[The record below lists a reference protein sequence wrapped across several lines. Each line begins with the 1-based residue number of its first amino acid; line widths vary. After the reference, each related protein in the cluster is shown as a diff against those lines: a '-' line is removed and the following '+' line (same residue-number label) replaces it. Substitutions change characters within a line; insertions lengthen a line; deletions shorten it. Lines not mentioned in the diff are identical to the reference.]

1 MTSQAAT
8 FPRTM
13 RAARCVA
20 HGRDVPLAYEQL
32 PLPTAGEGE
41 VLIQVEACGLN
52 VADDLMRAGRYQV
65 RLTPPFTPGLEVAG
79 AVAAAGP
86 GIHGFEVGDPVVAT
100 VDGGGLADYVIAR
113 ATSTFPRPEA
123 MDAMTAAAVLVSYG
137 TADVAL
143 TRRARLQPDETVV
156 VFGAGGVLGQATIAL
171 ARAKGA
177 TVIAAARS
185 AEARERAVAAG
196 AQLCLDSGSARLLD
210 AVLDATGGRGAE
222 VVVDPVGDP
231 GFGTALRTA
240 GFNGR
245 ILTVG
250 FAGGGVPSVPLNL
263 LLVKNLNLMGVFWG
277 GHVTMEPDV
286 VRTSIAATFSEITA
300 GSLPVPGIDV
310 YPLSDAQAAMDRL
323 QESNGRKIVVDIR

>member
-1 MTSQAAT
+1 MTSPAAA

-20 HGRDVPLAYEQL
+20 HGRDVPLTCEQL
-32 PLPTAGEGE
+32 PRPAAGEGE
-41 VLIQVEACGLN
+41 VLIRVEACGLN

-79 AVAAAGP
+79 AIAAVGP
-86 GIHGFEVGDPVVAT
+86 GTTGFGLGDPVVAT
-100 VDGGGLADYVIAR
+100 VDGGGLADYAIAR
-113 ATSTFPRPEA
+113 ASSTFPRPA
-123 MDAMTAAAVLVSYG
+123 TMDAVTAAAVLVSYG
-137 TADVAL
+137 TADIAL

-177 TVIAAARS
+177 KVIAVARS

-196 AQLCLDSGSARLLD
+196 AQLCLDSGTVGLLD
-210 AVLDATGGRGAE
+210 SVLDATGGRGAE

-231 GFGTALRTA
+231 GFDTVLRTA

-245 ILTVG
+245 VLTVG
-250 FAGGGVPSVPLNL
+250 FAGGAIPRVPLNL

-277 GHVTMEPDV
+277 GHVAMEPDI
-286 VRTSIAATFSEITA
+286 VRTSVTAIFSEITA
-300 GSLPVPGIDV
+300 GSLPVPGIDA
-310 YPLSDAQAAMDRL
+310 YSLPDAQAAMDRL
-323 QESNGRKIVVDIR
+323 QESNGRKIVVEIR